1 MYLHNVPTPLFL
13 SLRCLPYSSWT
24 EDTQTCIFS
33 EASAQQWRLAE
44 SSVPSELDLRIE
56 QKFDEFDK
64 LAAAGQ
70 KLIKERHH
78 LADIVRS
85 FTTGVTNIFCP
96 VDHSLWKD
104 WLIKLF
110 YFKNGTSLVAQTPMT
125 QPLEETENIWQLFYT
140 DKGEDWGTAKHA
152 GMDSGVLEGT
162 ERPAGSGEVKGF
174 KKKWCPSGRRNQIFT
189 RSTPGRISLFPPKKR
204 IIIINKI

>member
-24 EDTQTCIFS
+24 EDTETCIFS
-33 EASAQQWRLAE
+33 EASVQQWRLAE

-125 QPLEETENIWQLFYT
+125 QPLEETENIWQLFLQIKERTEELQSMLGWILVYWRAQK
-140 DKGEDWGTAKHA
+140 DQLGRERSR
-152 GMDSGVLEGT
+152 DSRRSDAPQGDATRFSQGQPQVGYPCYPL
-162 ERPAGSGEVKGF
+162 
-174 KKKWCPSGRRNQIFT
+174 KKV
-189 RSTPGRISLFPPKKR
+189 
-204 IIIINKI
+204 